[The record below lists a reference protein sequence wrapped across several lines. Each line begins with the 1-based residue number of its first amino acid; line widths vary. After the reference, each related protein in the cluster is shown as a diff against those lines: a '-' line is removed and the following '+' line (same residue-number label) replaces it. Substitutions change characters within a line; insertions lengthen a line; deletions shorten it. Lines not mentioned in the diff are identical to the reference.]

1 LPGKCVRCSS
11 SGRAAVGVDH
21 PWHEGRILL
30 VAGEANV
37 RAVDS
42 REFDNIISHLRKM
55 SRSLIK
61 YGQLPEKGTAFF
73 LCDIQEKFRPALS
86 HFEQIVEAAKK
97 LV

>member
-1 LPGKCVRCSS
+1 VATKKQVS
-11 SGRAAVGVDH
+11 
-21 PWHEGRILL
+21 ELL
-30 VAGEANV
+30 KG
-37 RAVDS
+37 
-42 REFDNIISHLRKM
+42 ISQLRKM

-61 YGQLPEKGTAFF
+61 YGQLLEKRTAFF